1 MFSFQYLKQYDL
13 ETKPV
18 LTTKDPSTRPII
30 VSILMHQMSNHC
42 LGPGLWDRYLCF
54 KED

>member
-18 LTTKDPSTRPII
+18 LKTKARNSQYT
-30 VSILMHQMSNHC
+30 
-42 LGPGLWDRYLCF
+42 YLSDVESLSWAWF
-54 KED
+54 IGQVFMF